1 MALIT
6 LTSDIGRQDFLT
18 GAVKGQ
24 LFQINP
30 EFKIVDISHELS
42 PFNYPQA
49 AYVCRNAIKNFPPK
63 TFHIVL
69 VNLFDKRPDHLL
81 FIQHNGQYIGC
92 ADNGLITMILE
103 ETPQKIVALSLDPS
117 EQKNT
122 LYCAKIFAQAY
133 QNIVDGKTMEEC
145 GDPDVSIEVKNP
157 LRPLLREKY
166 MEGQI
171 IFIDN
176 FENVIINITKDEFEE
191 QRRGRSFKIV
201 FKRDEIIE
209 KISETYADVH
219 ESEKLAL
226 FNSANY
232 LEIAINKGNAAGL
245 FGLEGYSEKV
255 NMQTQYMQNRLL
267 YQTVKIYF
275 D

>member
-1 MALIT
+1 MPLIT

-18 GAVKGQ
+18 GAIKGQ
-24 LFQINP
+24 LLQVNSNFN
-30 EFKIVDISHELS
+30 IVDISHELS

-49 AYVCRNAIKNFPPK
+49 AYVCRNAIKNFPPD

-81 FIQHNGQYIGC
+81 LIHHNNQYIGC
-92 ADNGLITMILE
+92 ADNGLITMVLE
-103 ETPQKIVALSLDPS
+103 EVPEKIVALPLKAS
-117 EQKNT
+117 EKKNT
-122 LYCAKIFAQAY
+122 LYCASVFAKAFQE
-133 QNIVDGKTMEEC
+133 ILDGKTMDEV
-145 GDPDVSIEVKNP
+145 GDGSVSIETKNP
-157 LRPLLREKY
+157 LRPLLGPKY
-166 MEGQI
+166 IEGQI

-232 LEIAINKGNAAGL
+232 LEIAVNKGNAAGL
-245 FGLEGYSEKV
+245 FGLEGYSEKL

-275 D
+275 E